1 MSRRKASGSGWWTVR
16 DCCPPSLLLPP
27 YIMGPH
33 PPSISHVSAT
43 FPIGKMC
50 ARALERERRFH
61 PSAYTRYF
69 QFRSLYFRLVRQLA
83 SGIKHHH
90 CCSTFYHLSSL
101 HNTLSKRII
110 EATHQLKGFRSKLD
124 STSFPVLVF
133 FPNSLSDRLHSIW
146 AVVWIL
152 LFFIFSFIFYCLFV
166 DALLTCLFDT
176 LCV

>member
-1 MSRRKASGSGWWTVR
+1 MSRRKASGSGWWTAR

-27 YIMGPH
+27 YIMEPH

-43 FPIGKMC
+43 FPFGKMC

-69 QFRSLYFRLVRQLA
+69 QFRSLFFRLVRQLA
-83 SGIKHHH
+83 SGVIHRH
-90 CCSTFYHLSSL
+90 CCRTFYHLSSL

-110 EATHQLKGFRSKLD
+110 EATHQLRGFRSKLD
-124 STSFPVLVF
+124 STSFPVLF
-133 FPNSLSDRLHSIW
+133 FSPTVYVIGHTLSGLSFGFCYF
-146 AVVWIL
+146 V
-152 LFFIFSFIFYCLFV
+152 IFSFIFYCLFV